1 MRGVGLKG
9 WGVLC
14 LSYNSSKR
22 LVTREV
28 FSAYCPLGTII
39 VVRGCRPG
47 ANRNYLL
54 LELPICPEI
63 NG

>member
-1 MRGVGLKG
+1 MRGVGDSMVG
-9 WGVLC
+9 GVLC

-39 VVRGCRPG
+39 VVRGCRR